1 MFMPLHTAWRITGNH
16 LPERLC
22 PQDAPAPAF
31 HLPGAD
37 ALMAFADLI
46 GIEQEEAPAAPA
58 QEGAAFPLPAL
69 IPEDVPGEVLFTREI
84 DFGILRGDVAQL
96 HFDMLCG
103 QGSVTVESLPPRFS
117 HPGAPDTE
125 AITLECP
132 FHGEPATLDVTPLLL
147 AHRRARI
154 TLRFDAPRPAGV
166 CGPILLHTASC
177 ARISEL
183 NIAPDAAAAA
193 LSLSASVTA
202 AQRGDYILRAVLL
215 PSDPPASPEEAPPLH
230 EVRFSLE
237 AEESKTVQLTFSADI
252 PTFVSGQPYL
262 APAVKAFLYTAGQR
276 KGEFLCDSLT
286 RMCGFPGAAPG
297 YTLPLDAD
305 DLRQPPDALIKTLND
320 LHVPGVLLPAAA
332 PDTFYRRLTR
342 AGVSAVHSA
351 GLSPRAKA
359 RLTRYPCAA
368 FARSLYSSASEA
380 DPVLSAWQLCGLVTY
395 PRAADPDLLPAELL
409 GEAAGRQIN
418 LQAEDT
424 QAVLAWLR
432 AFAIRLRAEAMRQG
446 KLTGPLCAPGEYRQ
460 RDVAEAIATALAPVH
475 LSALPLCGAWWTG
488 ARFSAALRAFIPKDA
503 LSVDKSI
510 RACAALED
518 GEGNVLA
525 RTEFPCAPWRSGT
538 GLLEAALPDTPCV
551 LELVTRLYADEEILE
566 ESTMPVYVGARGALE
581 AAF

>member
-1 MFMPLHTAWRITGNH
+1 MFTPLHAAWRITGEH

-22 PQDAPAPAF
+22 LQDSPAPAF
-31 HLPGAD
+31 RLPGAD
-37 ALMAFADLI
+37 ALMEFADLL
-46 GIEQEEAPAAPA
+46 GIEQEEAPAAPM

-69 IPEDVPGEVLFTREI
+69 IPEDAPGEITFTREI
-84 DFGILRGDVAQL
+84 DFGSLHGDTAQL
-96 HFDMLCG
+96 YFDMLCG
-103 QGSVTVESLPPRFS
+103 QGNVKAESLPPRFS
-117 HPGAPDTE
+117 RPGAPDTE
-125 AITLECP
+125 AITLECT
-132 FHGEPATLDVTPLLL
+132 FHGEPVTLDVTPLLL

-154 TLRFDAPRPAGV
+154 TLCFVDARPAGV

-177 ARISEL
+177 SRISEL
-183 NIAPDAAAAA
+183 NIAPDVAASV

-202 AQRGDYILRAVLL
+202 AQKGDYILRAALL
-215 PSDPPASPEEAPPLH
+215 PVDAPASPEEAPPLH

-237 AEESKTVQLTFSADI
+237 AEESKTVQLSFSADV
-252 PTFVSGQPYL
+252 PAFVPGQPYL
-262 APAVKAFLYTAGQR
+262 APAVKVFLYKAGQR

-286 RMCGFPGAAPG
+286 RMCGFPGVAPG

-305 DLRQPPDALIKTLND
+305 DLRQPPETLLKTLRD
-320 LHVPGVLLPAAA
+320 LHVPGVLLSSAA
-332 PDTFYRRLTR
+332 PDMFYRCLTR
-342 AGVSAVHSA
+342 AGISAVHSA

-368 FARSLYSSASEA
+368 FARSLYPSASEA

-409 GEAAGRQIN
+409 NEAAGREVD

-432 AFAIRLRAEAMRQG
+432 AFAVRLRAEAMRQG
-446 KLTGPLCAPGEYRQ
+446 KSSGPLCAPGEYRQ

-488 ARFSAALRAFIPKDA
+488 ARFSASLQAFIPKA
-503 LSVDKSI
+503 ILSVDKFI
-510 RACAALED
+510 RACASLED
-518 GEGNVLA
+518 SEGNVIA